1 MSNVDYGLFQALTG
15 PMQAS
20 NTIQQ
25 DRDAQRIR
33 ALQLQEQEYQLLD
46 NERKRQEALQQQLNL
61 AAQSANKAI
70 FNNGTFKRQKD
81 ADDYRAWHEEYSGW
95 KDIQAILKQYGTVA
109 NAYKDGKLAQ
119 ALTVYKQ

>member
-1 MSNVDYGLFQALTG
+1 MAVDYGLFQALTG

-70 FNNGTFKRQKD
+70 FNNGTFVPHVAKRQ
-81 ADDYRAWHEEYSGW
+81 SGTYH
-95 KDIQAILKQYGTVA
+95 KQI
-109 NAYKDGKLAQ
+109 NSIKCN
-119 ALTVYKQ
+119 